1 MYKLIN
7 IKHQFF
13 KLKYLYAKLKKKIA
27 KITLKIITY
36 SYNSSCI
43 ESLKANHVIK

>member
-13 KLKYLYAKLKKKIA
+13 KLKYLNAKLKKKKIA

-36 SYNSSCI
+36 SYNS
-43 ESLKANHVIK
+43 